1 MRKLKVGDKVRIRK
15 DLEVGKHYNDY
26 LFNDDIFNDQMAY
39 MRGKVATISAFCD
52 NGKYFR
58 LKEFPCWWT
67 FEMVEEVLPDK
78 LNFNKNVTILFK
90 DGKKYI
96 AKCHP
101 EDTYDREKGLLLCLA
116 KAYGYS
122 YQDIQDMLSNAEI
135 QGDTKKYK
143 ITLSEFWANKGKKN
157 MAIHCKTEKEAN
169 ELMKAFD
176 RAGEVW
182 DGGENYLANSYYG
195 YRVCYDNGNRV
206 GIIETYERLHY
217 RIYEFDEV
225 DLSR

>member
-15 DLEVGKHYNDY
+15 DLVVGKRYNDY
-26 LFNDDIFNDQMAY
+26 LFVDKMAC
-39 MRGKVATISAFCD
+39 MRGKVVTISIFCD
-52 NGKYFR
+52 EKTFF
-58 LKEFPCWWT
+58 LKEFPCFWT
-67 FEMVEEVLPDK
+67 FDMVEEIEPYK
-78 LNFNKNVTILFK
+78 LIFNKNTTILFK

-143 ITLSEFWANKGKKN
+143 ITLSEFWANKGKQN
-157 MAIHCKTEKEAN
+157 MAIHCKTEEEAN
-169 ELMKAFD
+169 ELLKAFD
-176 RAGEVW
+176 KAGEVW
-182 DGGENYLANSYYG
+182 VGGENYLANSYYG

-225 DLSR
+225 DLSK

>member
-1 MRKLKVGDKVRIRK
+1 MRKLEVGDKVRIRK
-15 DLEVGKHYNDY
+15 DLEVGMAYGS
-26 LFNDDIFNDQMAY
+26 DIFVDGMKI
-39 MRGKVATISAFCD
+39 MLGKIVTIVSISDIGTFCI
-52 NGKYFR
+52 N
-58 LKEFPCWWT
+58 EFGYYWT
-67 FEMVEEVLPDK
+67 PEMVEEVLPDK
-78 LNFNKNVTILFK
+78 LTFNKNATILFK

-169 ELMKAFD
+169 ELLKAFD
-176 RAGEVW
+176 KAGEAW
-182 DGGENYLANSYYG
+182 SGGGNYLANSYYG
-195 YRVCYDNGNRV
+195 YKVCYDNGNRV

>member
-15 DLEVGKHYNDY
+15 DLEVGKVYGN
-26 LFNDDIFNDQMAY
+26 DIFVTGMRIMLGKIVTIVSINDE
-39 MRGKVATISAFCD
+39 GTFCI
-52 NGKYFR
+52 N
-58 LKEFPCWWT
+58 EFGHYWT
-67 FEMVEEVLPDK
+67 PEMVEEVLPDK
-78 LNFNKNVTILFK
+78 LIFNKNATILFK
-90 DGKKYI
+90 DDKKYI

-135 QGDTKKYK
+135 QADTKKYK

>member
-15 DLEVGKHYNDY
+15 DLEVGKVYGS
-26 LFNDDIFNDQMAY
+26 DIFVAG
-39 MRGKVATISAFCD
+39 MRIMLGKIVTIVSISDIGTFCI
-52 NGKYFR
+52 N
-58 LKEFPCWWT
+58 EFGHYWT
-67 FEMVEEVLPDK
+67 PEMVEEVLPDK
-78 LNFNKNVTILFK
+78 LIFNKNATILLK
-90 DGKKYI
+90 DGKKYV

-135 QGDTKKYK
+135 QSDTKKYK

-157 MAIHCKTEKEAN
+157 IAIHCKTEKEAN
-169 ELMKAFD
+169 ELLKAFD
-176 RAGEVW
+176 KAGEVW
-182 DGGENYLANSYYG
+182 DGGESYLANSYYG

-206 GIIETYERLHY
+206 GLIETYERLHY